1 MSNFSSSCSPYL
13 VSSTICV
20 ALVGAVRREKYG
32 SRRTNVVILEMIVMD
47 EATKEGR
54 LKVFVFQG
62 RNVEGFN
69 KFLTER
75 NLNVIETEILALYV
89 LDAMRNFER
98 RDREASNLLIQ
109 EILHLVNVEDA
120 DTAVDVTRQFARL
133 CDTYRT
139 LFQTLTGKENV
150 TEEKEQDA

>member
-1 MSNFSSSCSPYL
+1 M
-13 VSSTICV
+13 V
-20 ALVGAVRREKYG
+20 
-32 SRRTNVVILEMIVMD
+32 
-47 EATKEGR
+47 EAAKEGP
-54 LKVFVFQG
+54 KVIIFLG
-62 RNVEGFN
+62 RTVEGFN

-98 RDREASNLLIQ
+98 KDREASNLLIQ

-120 DTAVDVTRQFARL
+120 ETAVDVTRQFAKL

-150 TEEKEQDA
+150 MEEKEKDA

>member
-1 MSNFSSSCSPYL
+1 MSATQF
-13 VSSTICV
+13 
-20 ALVGAVRREKYG
+20 
-32 SRRTNVVILEMIVMD
+32 IVMD
-47 EATKEGR
+47 EAAKEGP
-54 LKVFVFQG
+54 KVILFVG

-89 LDAMRNFER
+89 LDAMKNFER

-150 TEEKEQDA
+150 TEEKEEDA

>member
-47 EATKEGR
+47 EATKEGP
-54 LKVFVFQG
+54 KVIIFLG

-89 LDAMRNFER
+89 LDAMRNFEK